1 MRGLEIYLF
10 GYTELE
16 IVRKLANEIFIKHGE
31 NYTVHLKKKNKK
43 TWQYC
48 PLHGLLQLRNMEGM
62 VSVSTSKI
70 KITLF

>member
-31 NYTVHLKKKNKK
+31 NYTVHLKKKKK
-43 TWQYC
+43 KVAVLSPARVTTVKE
-48 PLHGLLQLRNMEGM
+48 HGRHGQC
-62 VSVSTSKI
+62 
-70 KITLF
+70 